1 MSEGKIP
8 LKSLLVDQLKIGCYD
23 KNLLANENC
32 SEIRI
37 RLPELD
43 KVNLRRKTGEDNEF
57 LIDLQLFQLLM
68 ISCMAK
74 FVNQSEEMKR
84 RILQRNLQKIMTNSL
99 FYVFELRW
107 YSIEYTIDIQKI
119 EEILIHMN
127 NVYLRI
133 LSEDAD
139 FNQHAVEHFWCEFC
153 RQLGHQK
160 STCSVM
166 RAFGE
171 NLFQNRSED

>member
-8 LKSLLVDQLKIGCYD
+8 LKSLSVDQLKIVCNN
-23 KNLLANENC
+23 KNLLADENC
-32 SEIRI
+32 SKIQI
-37 RLPELD
+37 RLPDSD
-43 KVNLRRKTGEDNEF
+43 KANLRRKTGEDNEF
-57 LIDLQLFQLLM
+57 LIDLQQFQLLM

-74 FVNQSEEMKR
+74 FDNQSEEMKR
-84 RILQRNLQKIMTNSL
+84 RMLRQNLQKIMQNSL
-99 FYVFELRW
+99 FYVFEMRW
-107 YSIEYTIDIQKI
+107 YSIEYTIEIKKI

-133 LSEDAD
+133 RSEDAD
-139 FNQHAVEHFWCEFC
+139 FNQHAVEHLWCEFC

-166 RAFGE
+166 RTFGE
-171 NLFQNRSED
+171 NLCQNRSED